1 MNGEPMPRTMPHRTA
16 ALVATGLLLGT
27 AGQQSASGGTPQH
40 IGYRSLLSVAATSAI
55 ADPEPLPPNLFVPPS
70 HDKLVS
76 EMWRRSATFRR
87 QGRRIAEDTGL
98 VVRVHLNPLVPGE
111 SARATT
117 RVTRQVGSLAADVSI
132 RDTGC
137 FVELLAH
144 ELEHVLEQLD
154 RIDLAAAAQRPG
166 RAVWVAGDGS
176 FETIRAIHVGRQ
188 VAAEVQGVGP

>member
-1 MNGEPMPRTMPHRTA
+1 MPKTVPLLA
-16 ALVATGLLLGT
+16 GALVATALVLG
-27 AGQQSASGGTPQH
+27 AAVPQRASGGTVQE
-40 IGYRSLLSVAATSAI
+40 IGYRSLLSVAATSAV
-55 ADPEPLPPNLFVPPS
+55 AGTEPLPPPNLIVPPS

-76 EMWRRSATFRR
+76 EMWRRSPTFRR
-87 QGRRIAEDTGL
+87 QGRRIAEDTGV
-98 VVRVHLNPLVPGE
+98 VVRVHMNLLAPDDTV
-111 SARATT
+111 RATT
-117 RVTRQVGSLAADVSI
+117 RVKRQPGSLSADVSI

-154 RIDLAAAAQRPG
+154 GLDLAAAERRAG

-188 VAAEVQGVGP
+188 VAAEVRGFGQ

>member
-1 MNGEPMPRTMPHRTA
+1 M
-16 ALVATGLLLGT
+16 LVATMFLLGG
-27 AGQQSASGGTPQH
+27 AVQHRASGSTLQD
-40 IGYRSLLSVAATSAI
+40 IGYRSLLSVAATSAV
-55 ADPEPLPPNLFVPPS
+55 ADPQPLPPPNLIVPPS

-87 QGRRIAEDTGL
+87 QGLRIAEETGL
-98 VVRVHLNPLVPGE
+98 VVRVRMNPRVPGDTV
-111 SARATT
+111 RATT
-117 RVTRQVGSLAADVSI
+117 RVKRQPGSLAADVSI
-132 RDTGC
+132 RDTCC

-154 RIDLAAAAQRPG
+154 RIDLRAAAERAG

-188 VAAEVQGVGP
+188 VAAEVQGFGQ

>member
-1 MNGEPMPRTMPHRTA
+1 
-16 ALVATGLLLGT
+16 LVAAVLLLG
-27 AGQQSASGGTPQH
+27 AAVQQRASGSTLQDL
-40 IGYRSLLSVAATSAI
+40 GYRSLLSVAATSAA
-55 ADPEPLPPNLFVPPS
+55 ADSEPLPPPNLIVPSS

-87 QGRRIAEDTGL
+87 QGRRIAEETGL
-98 VVRVHLNPLVPGE
+98 VVRVHLNPLVSGE
-111 SARATT
+111 SVRATT
-117 RVTRQVGSLAADVSI
+117 HVKRQPGSLAADVSI

-154 RIDLAAAAQRPG
+154 RVDLPAAAQRAG
-166 RAVWVAGDGS
+166 RAVWIASDGS

-188 VAAEVQGVGP
+188 VAAEVQGIGQ

>member
-1 MNGEPMPRTMPHRTA
+1 MPRTMPHRTG
-16 ALVATGLLLGT
+16 ALVATVLLLGT
-27 AGQQSASGGTPQH
+27 AGQQSASGGTLQD

-55 ADPEPLPPNLFVPPS
+55 ADPEPLPPPNLIVPPS

-98 VVRVHLNPLVPGE
+98 VVRVHVNPLVPGE

-117 RVTRQVGSLAADVSI
+117 RVRRQVGSLAADVSI
-132 RDTGC
+132 RDTGY

-154 RIDLAAAAQRPG
+154 RIDLPAAAQRPG
-166 RAVWVAGDGS
+166 RAVWDTGDGA

>member
-1 MNGEPMPRTMPHRTA
+1 MPTTMPHRTR
-16 ALVATGLLLGT
+16 ALVATVLLLG
-27 AGQQSASGGTPQH
+27 AAVQQRASGGTLQD
-40 IGYRSLLSVAATSAI
+40 IGYRSLLSVAATSAV
-55 ADPEPLPPNLFVPPS
+55 ADPEALPPPNLIVPSS

-87 QGRRIAEDTGL
+87 QGRRIAEETGL
-98 VVRVHLNPLVPGE
+98 VVRVHLSPLEPGE
-111 SARATT
+111 TARATT
-117 RVTRQVGSLAADVSI
+117 RVKRQPWSLAADVSI

-154 RIDLAAAAQRPG
+154 RIDLAAAAQRAG
-166 RAVWVAGDGS
+166 RAVWVVGDGS

-188 VAAEVQGVGP
+188 VAAEVQGFGQ